1 MGKLLITR
9 PIHKNGFTLVEML
22 VSLTIIGIL
31 VPVLNLLIIH
41 IQDINSSES
50 NHMLAVKQ
58 VEKAIFWISMD
69 TQMAQ
74 IIQDDEV
81 GGSGF
86 PLSLYWVGWDN
97 STTNITYTVQN
108 NELLRSCLKNDGNPA
123 VVTVAAQYV
132 NEAPTATNCT
142 YNGEALTFLI
152 TISTGGYKAA
162 NESREV
168 IIVPKSQ

>member
-1 MGKLLITR
+1 MKIKSIKR
-9 PIHKNGFTLVEML
+9 NGFTLVEML
-22 VSLTIIGIL
+22 VSLTIVGIL

-50 NHMLAVKQ
+50 NHMLAVK
-58 VEKAIFWISMD
+58 EIERAIYWISMD

-81 GGSGF
+81 GDSGF

-97 STTNITYTVQN
+97 TTTNITYTVQN
-108 NELLRSCLKNDGNPA
+108 NELLRSCSKNGNMP
-123 VVTVAAQYV
+123 VVTVAARYV
-132 NEAPTATNCT
+132 NEDSAATNCI
-142 YNGEALTFLI
+142 YNGEALTFVV
-152 TISTGGYKAA
+152 TISTGGYKPA

>member
-1 MGKLLITR
+1 MYKLLKTKPVNR
-9 PIHKNGFTLVEML
+9 KGFTLVELL

-50 NHMLAVKQ
+50 NHMLAIKQ
-58 VEKAIFWISMD
+58 IEKAIYWISMD

-74 IIQDDEV
+74 TIQPDG

-97 STTNITYTVQN
+97 TTSNITYTVQD
-108 NELLRSCLKNDGNPA
+108 NELLRSCSKNGNPP
-123 VVTVAAQYV
+123 VVTVTAQYV
-132 NEAPTATNCT
+132 NESPTATNCT
-142 YNGEALTFLI
+142 YDGKALTFVV
-152 TISTGGYKAA
+152 TISTGGHKPA
-162 NESREV
+162 NESRE
-168 IIVPKSQ
+168 IIIMPKSQ